1 MLIIR
6 FARRGRKGQ
15 AFFDLV
21 AAEKSRP
28 VKKKFINKLGYLNPH
43 PESGKGEFVFDKEAV
58 EKYINNGAQV
68 SQSAARLL
76 AKNGCE
82 LAGKF
87 IEQRVSKPKKT
98 EAPKE
103 EPVAE
108 EAPAEEAATED
119 APTETTEETATQAD
133 TPAEEPAAEAEAP
146 AEEPKAEEAPATE
159 EASAEA
165 DAPAEEEKAA

>member
-21 AAEKSRP
+21 VAEKSRP
-28 VKKKFINKLGYLNPH
+28 VKKKIVNRLGYLNPH
-43 PESGKGEFVFDKEAV
+43 PDGGKGELVFDKELV

-87 IEQRVSKPKKT
+87 IEQRVTKPKKT
-98 EAPKE
+98 EPPKEE

-108 EAPAEEAATED
+108 EAPEEAAAE
-119 APTETTEETATQAD
+119 AETTEEAPAEETK
-133 TPAEEPAAEAEAP
+133 AEEPAT
-146 AEEPKAEEAPATE
+146 EEPKAEEAPAE
-159 EASAEA
+159 EAPEAAEEPA
-165 DAPAEEEKAA
+165 AEEAPAEEAPAEEKAA

>member
-21 AAEKSRP
+21 VAEKSRP
-28 VKKKFINKLGYLNPH
+28 VQKKFIEKLGYQNPLTDG
-43 PESGKGEFVFDKEAV
+43 GKGEFVFDKDLV

-87 IEQRVSKPKKT
+87 VEQRVSKPKKT

-103 EPVAE
+103 EPE
-108 EAPAEEAATED
+108 
-119 APTETTEETATQAD
+119 
-133 TPAEEPAAEAEAP
+133 AEEPAAEAAP
-146 AEEPKAEEAPATE
+146 AEEV
-159 EASAEA
+159 SAE
-165 DAPAEEEKAA
+165 

>member
-21 AAEKSRP
+21 VAEKSRP
-28 VKKKFINKLGYLNPH
+28 VQKKFVAKLGYQNPL
-43 PESGKGEFVFDKEAV
+43 SDGGKGEFVFDKELV
-58 EKYINNGAQV
+58 EKYIKNGAQV

-98 EAPKE
+98 EAP
-103 EPVAE
+103 A
-108 EAPAEEAATED
+108 ED
-119 APTETTEETATQAD
+119 A
-133 TPAEEPAAEAEAP
+133 AED
-146 AEEPKAEEAPATE
+146 KAE
-159 EASAEA
+159 
-165 DAPAEEEKAA
+165 

>member
-21 AAEKSRP
+21 VAEKSKP
-28 VKKKFINKLGYLNPH
+28 VQKKFIAKLGYQNPLTDA
-43 PESGKGEFVFDKEAV
+43 GKGEFVFDKDQV
-58 EKYINNGAQV
+58 EKYIKNGAQV

-76 AKNGCE
+76 AKNGCAV
-82 LAGKF
+82 AGKF

-98 EAPKE
+98 EAPKQEPEVVEEAAPETVEAAPAAEETAKEEAPKEEAPTTAEAPEDKPAAE

-108 EAPAEEAATED
+108 EAPAEEAKSE
-119 APTETTEETATQAD
+119 
-133 TPAEEPAAEAEAP
+133 
-146 AEEPKAEEAPATE
+146 
-159 EASAEA
+159 
-165 DAPAEEEKAA
+165 

>member
-21 AAEKSRP
+21 VAEKSRP
-28 VKKKFINKLGYLNPH
+28 VQKKFIEKLGYQNPLTDG
-43 PESGKGEFVFDKEAV
+43 GKGEFVFDKELV
-58 EKYINNGAQV
+58 EKYIKNGAQV

-76 AKNGCE
+76 VKNGCE

-87 IEQRVSKPKKT
+87 VEQRASKPQKT

-103 EPVAE
+103 EPEAAAPVAE
-108 EAPAEEAATED
+108 EAA
-119 APTETTEETATQAD
+119 
-133 TPAEEPAAEAEAP
+133 
-146 AEEPKAEEAPATE
+146 AEEAPIEESVE
-159 EASAEA
+159 EAK
-165 DAPAEEEKAA
+165 DK

>member
-21 AAEKSRP
+21 VAEKSKP
-28 VKKKFINKLGYLNPH
+28 VQKKFIEKLGYQNPLTDG
-43 PESGKGEFVFDKEAV
+43 GKGEFVFDKELV
-58 EKYINNGAQV
+58 EKYIKNGAQV

-87 IEQRVSKPKKT
+87 VEQRASKPQKT

-103 EPVAE
+103 EVVEEAPAAE
-108 EAPAEEAATED
+108 EAPAEESAD
-119 APTETTEETATQAD
+119 EEA
-133 TPAEEPAAEAEAP
+133 
-146 AEEPKAEEAPATE
+146 KAE
-159 EASAEA
+159 
-165 DAPAEEEKAA
+165 

>member
-21 AAEKSRP
+21 VAEKSRP
-28 VKKKFINKLGYLNPH
+28 VQKKFINKLGYFNPRT
-43 PESGKGEFVFDKEAV
+43 EGGKGEFVFNKEQV

-87 IEQRVSKPKKT
+87 IEARASKPQKT
-98 EAPKE
+98 EPPKE
-103 EPVAE
+103 EVEEPAAE
-108 EAPAEEAATED
+108 EAPAAE
-119 APTETTEETATQAD
+119 TEET
-133 TPAEEPAAEAEAP
+133 
-146 AEEPKAEEAPATE
+146 KAE
-159 EASAEA
+159 
-165 DAPAEEEKAA
+165 

>member
-6 FARRGRKGQ
+6 FARRGRKKQ

-21 AAEKSRP
+21 VAEKSRP
-28 VKKKFINKLGYLNPH
+28 VKKKFVNKLGYYNPLT
-43 PESGKGEFVFDKEAV
+43 EGGKGELVFDKDQV

-87 IEQRVSKPKKT
+87 IEQRASKPQKT

-103 EPVAE
+103 EPAAE
-108 EAPAEEAATED
+108 EAPAEEA
-119 APTETTEETATQAD
+119 EEA
-133 TPAEEPAAEAEAP
+133 
-146 AEEPKAEEAPATE
+146 KAE
-159 EASAEA
+159 
-165 DAPAEEEKAA
+165 

>member
-21 AAEKSRP
+21 VAEKSKP
-28 VKKKFINKLGYLNPH
+28 VQKKFISKLGFFNPRT
-43 PESGKGEFVFDKEAV
+43 EGGKGEFVFDKDQV
-58 EKYINNGAQV
+58 EKYIGNGAQV
-68 SQSAARLL
+68 SQSATRLL

-87 IEQRVSKPKKT
+87 VEQRASKPQKT

-103 EPVAE
+103 EP
-108 EAPAEEAATED
+108 
-119 APTETTEETATQAD
+119 
-133 TPAEEPAAEAEAP
+133 AEEPAAEAAP
-146 AEEPKAEEAPATE
+146 AEE
-159 EASAEA
+159 
-165 DAPAEEEKAA
+165 AAA

>member
-15 AFFDLV
+15 AFYDLV

-28 VKKKFINKLGYLNPH
+28 VKKKFINKLGYYNPLT
-43 PESGKGEFVFDKEAV
+43 ESGKGEFVFDKDAV

-68 SQSAARLL
+68 SQSVARLL
-76 AKNGCE
+76 VKNGCE

-87 IEQRVSKPKKT
+87 IEQRASKPKKT
-98 EAPKE
+98 EPPKE

-108 EAPAEEAATED
+108 EAPAQEAEAAPETAEEKTEEA
-119 APTETTEETATQAD
+119 
-133 TPAEEPAAEAEAP
+133 PAEEAAP
-146 AEEPKAEEAPATE
+146 AEEPKAE
-159 EASAEA
+159 
-165 DAPAEEEKAA
+165 DVPAEDEKKVE

>member
-21 AAEKSRP
+21 VAEKSKP
-28 VKKKFINKLGYLNPH
+28 VQKKFISKLGYFNPRT
-43 PESGKGEFVFDKEAV
+43 EGGKGEFVFDKDQV
-58 EKYINNGAQV
+58 EKYIGNGAQV

-87 IEQRVSKPKKT
+87 VEQRASKPQKTSAPT
-98 EAPKE
+98 EAP
-103 EPVAE
+103 VVE
-108 EAPAEEAATED
+108 EAPAAEAAP
-119 APTETTEETATQAD
+119 AAEEV
-133 TPAEEPAAEAEAP
+133 PAEEA
-146 AEEPKAEEAPATE
+146 KAE
-159 EASAEA
+159 
-165 DAPAEEEKAA
+165 

>member
-21 AAEKSRP
+21 VAEKSRP
-28 VKKKFINKLGYLNPH
+28 VQKKFIAKLGYQNPLTDG
-43 PESGKGEFVFDKEAV
+43 GKGEFVFDKELV

-87 IEQRVSKPKKT
+87 VEQRASKPQKT

-103 EPVAE
+103 PAVDESMADKEPEAE
-108 EAPAEEAATED
+108 EA
-119 APTETTEETATQAD
+119 
-133 TPAEEPAAEAEAP
+133 
-146 AEEPKAEEAPATE
+146 KAE
-159 EASAEA
+159 
-165 DAPAEEEKAA
+165 

>member
-21 AAEKSRP
+21 VAEKSKP
-28 VKKKFINKLGYLNPH
+28 VQKKFISKLGYFNPRT
-43 PESGKGEFVFDKEAV
+43 EGGKGEFVFDKEQV
-58 EKYINNGAQV
+58 EKYIGQGAQV

-87 IEQRVSKPKKT
+87 IAQRVSKPQKT

-103 EPVAE
+103 EPAETPAPEAPAAE
-108 EAPAEEAATED
+108 EAPAA
-119 APTETTEETATQAD
+119 
-133 TPAEEPAAEAEAP
+133 
-146 AEEPKAEEAPATE
+146 
-159 EASAEA
+159 
-165 DAPAEEEKAA
+165 